1 MNQNKNIEYSF
12 VPVPTKLMILLDI
25 NCRSMLFSL
34 IQLSSYYSDEEG
46 WFFRTNADLVDES
59 GLSQKLVIATVDTL
73 YQHGIIDV
81 RSVGKGKGKHSNYY
95 KVKFERFCDFEKIE
109 MEDLKNPELKINTID
124 YRQKGYIPSYIQEAQ
139 DNPQV
144 IPNNSQST
152 NNIKNIDIIENV
164 ENKNVIENIEDEEY
178 IIDSFRTKILDL
190 VENGTSIPNI
200 LITLA
205 SGDWDCYCFYKKE
218 LYNNDRLRVEFANNR
233 ELIEE
238 LNNKYCPQ

>member
-1 MNQNKNIEYSF
+1 MTENIEYAF
-12 VPVPTKLMILLDI
+12 IAMPTKLTILLDI
-25 NCRSMLFSL
+25 KCRSMLFTL
-34 IQLSSYYSDEEG
+34 LQLHSYFADENG
-46 WFFRTNADLVDES
+46 WFFRTNADLAEES
-59 GLSQKLVIATVDTL
+59 DLSQKLVVATIDTL
-73 YQHGIIDV
+73 YQYGIIDV
-81 RSVGKGKGKHSNYY
+81 RCVGKSNGKHSNHF
-95 KVKFERFCDFEKIE
+95 KINFERIKDFEQLE
-109 MEDLKNPELKINTID
+109 MEQLKNPEVKIRTID
-124 YRQKGYIPSYIQEAQ
+124 YRKKGYTPSYL
-139 DNPQV
+139 NTTQV
-144 IPNNSQST
+144 IPNDSQSA
-152 NNIKNIDIIENV
+152 NNIDIIENV